1 MCARRTAV
9 RVRRSRRVGGLLTV
23 GFGAQGG
30 ANAIVKVAGKD
41 ATKQFNMLHDADKV
55 LAEQGH
61 KFVIGVVDASAPVSK
76 L

>member
-1 MCARRTAV
+1 M
-9 RVRRSRRVGGLLTV
+9 
-23 GFGAQGG
+23 
-30 ANAIVKVAGKD
+30 KVAGKD